1 MACIFFFF
9 FKCKKS
15 QKKQDVSKNM
25 HPCHFFNSNN
35 NKDFIKNLKKSRM
48 FLRTGFVELSNSWK
62 LIAIHN
68 LVWLNSRPVTVQ
80 NETLYFQLLSWHFF
94 KDFYQ
99 KKLFLL
105 FIFFFF
111 DEVLNFCNRILTN
124 IRNKNM

>member
-1 MACIFFFF
+1 
-9 FKCKKS
+9 
-15 QKKQDVSKNM
+15 M

-48 FLRTGFVELSNSWK
+48 FLRTGFIELSNSWK

-68 LVWLNSRPVTVQ
+68 FVWLNSRPVTVQ
-80 NETLYFQLLSWHFF
+80 NETLYFHLLSWHFL

>member
-1 MACIFFFF
+1 MACFFFLK
-9 FKCKKS
+9 KCKKS
-15 QKKQDVSKNM
+15 PKKQDVSKNM

-80 NETLYFQLLSWHFF
+80 NETLISIYFLGIFLKIFIKKNCFYYLFF
-94 KDFYQ
+94 S
-99 KKLFLL
+99 FLM
-105 FIFFFF
+105 
-111 DEVLNFCNRILTN
+111 
-124 IRNKNM
+124 KY

>member
-1 MACIFFFF
+1 MACFFF
-9 FKCKKS
+9 FKKCKKS
-15 QKKQDVSKNM
+15 PKKQDVSKNM

-80 NETLYFQLLSWHFF
+80 NETLISIYFLGIFLKIFIKKNCFYYLFF
-94 KDFYQ
+94 S
-99 KKLFLL
+99 FLM
-105 FIFFFF
+105 
-111 DEVLNFCNRILTN
+111 
-124 IRNKNM
+124 KY

>member
-1 MACIFFFF
+1 MACFFFF
-9 FKCKKS
+9 FLKCKKS
-15 QKKQDVSKNM
+15 QKKQDVSENM

-80 NETLYFQLLSWHFF
+80 NETLYFQLLSWHFL